1 MYFVGRLVV
10 KHMLVFKKKHHA
22 KMATLLSPK
31 DTGMH
36 VAFPALA
43 MCAFILQ
50 ENKELGLWPIKG
62 IQASPNGLIRRAMM
76 IARAAET
83 ENRSLLDQ

>member
-1 MYFVGRLVV
+1 
-10 KHMLVFKKKHHA
+10 
-22 KMATLLSPK
+22 
-31 DTGMH
+31 
-36 VAFPALA
+36 

-62 IQASPNGLIRRAMM
+62 IQASPNGLIGRAMM